1 MALKL
6 TTVPRIANYA
16 KRLVP
21 AIGALAP
28 VPGSEVR
35 LGTIV
40 PDPLARLVLQAN
52 VADVVRAYSE
62 GSWAHSCSFAKD
74 RRKGRQTNGT
84 ILY

>member
-52 VADVVRAYSE
+52 VADVVRAYGE
-62 GSWAHSCSFAKD
+62 E
-74 RRKGRQTNGT
+74 R
-84 ILY
+84 